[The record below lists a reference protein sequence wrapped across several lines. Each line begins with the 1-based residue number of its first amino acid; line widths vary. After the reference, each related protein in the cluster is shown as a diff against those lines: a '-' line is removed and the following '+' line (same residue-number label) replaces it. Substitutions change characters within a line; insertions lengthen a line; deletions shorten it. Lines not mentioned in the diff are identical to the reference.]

1 MKVLGLD
8 HIAFKS
14 PDVDRSL
21 GFYCGVLGLEGDRIE
36 EWEKGLVKFP
46 SVRLSPETIFDIFS
60 TTDQMTESAHQQVDH
75 VCFAIEPG
83 TLDELIAE
91 VESFGLCPSAKQA
104 RWGAQGMG
112 ESVYVIGTEGGTIE
126 LRHYPN

>member
-1 MKVLGLD
+1 MKVVGLD
-8 HIAFKS
+8 HIALKS

-21 GFYCGVLGLEGDRIE
+21 AFFCGVLGLEGDRIE
-36 EWEKGLVKFP
+36 EWRKGLVKFP
-46 SVRLSPETIFDIFS
+46 SVRLSTETILDIFA
-60 TTDQMTESAHQQVDH
+60 TTDQATESAHQQVDH
-75 VCFAIEPG
+75 ICLVIEPG

-112 ESVYVIGTEGGTIE
+112 ESVYVLGTESVTIE
-126 LRHYPN
+126 LRHYPS